1 MFLSFSIGKPIG
13 SMYGGNPARSRWPLA
28 SSRGSQERA
37 KTKSFEKQH
46 LTHMA
51 YQNLVVLLR
60 IRVVEVDPSKMPPPT
75 IFGFDHSLIGDDTHP
90 IMLGKR

>member
-1 MFLSFSIGKPIG
+1 MATGIQWGFPRRCKKKGPLKAAPNTHGFSEPC
-13 SMYGGNPARSRWPLA
+13 SV
-28 SSRGSQERA
+28 
-37 KTKSFEKQH
+37 T
-46 LTHMA
+46 
-51 YQNLVVLLR
+51 VLLR